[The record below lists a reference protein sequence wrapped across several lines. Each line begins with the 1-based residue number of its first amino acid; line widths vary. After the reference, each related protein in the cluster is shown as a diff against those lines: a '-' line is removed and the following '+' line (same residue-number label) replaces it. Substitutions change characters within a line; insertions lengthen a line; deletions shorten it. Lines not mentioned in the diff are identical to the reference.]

1 MMSLN
6 QMSVKSGAEPG
17 AAAFQS
23 PDKFKLMHYP
33 LLQRFPY
40 WRTVWRY
47 LSFAGFLETAPPR
60 AQEMN
65 SPEMAKTLEGLAAI
79 LNLAPQEEQQN
90 GKQYGSPLGGNQNAP
105 NNPSWQ
111 LGFAALGKL
120 AFDQSK

>member
-1 MMSLN
+1 
-6 QMSVKSGAEPG
+6 
-17 AAAFQS
+17 
-23 PDKFKLMHYP
+23 
-33 LLQRFPY
+33 
-40 WRTVWRY
+40 
-47 LSFAGFLETAPPR
+47 
-60 AQEMN
+60 MN